1 MEMQLHN
8 LTVEPLSMD
17 DVDWFIETAA
27 VNMLVEEL
35 KRPELIHLPTMYT
48 LAFQGIMD
56 KTHFV
61 AKDNGVC
68 VGALASLIIPNM
80 FNPAIT
86 TLAEVF
92 WYVLP
97 EYRQSKAGG
106 MLLAALEAT
115 GSLLAHDT
123 TLSTLPSTGPVT
135 ERLEKYGWKMEEYGF
150 RKRNK

>member
-1 MEMQLHN
+1 METRLHN
-8 LTVEPLSMD
+8 ITVEPLDMD

-27 VNMLVEEL
+27 VNMLVDEL

-61 AKDNGVC
+61 AKCDGVC
-68 VGALASLIIPNM
+68 IGALASLIVPNM
-80 FNPAIT
+80 FNPSII

-97 EYRQSKAGG
+97 EWRQSKAGS

-115 GSLLAHDT
+115 GSLLANDT
-123 TLSTLPSTGPVT
+123 TLSTLPSTGAVT
-135 ERLEKYGWKMEEYGF
+135 KLLESEGFRMEEYGF

>member
-1 MEMQLHN
+1 METQLHN
-8 LTVEPLSMD
+8 ITVEPLDMD

-27 VNMLVEEL
+27 VNMLVDEL
-35 KRPELIHLPTMYT
+35 RRPELVHLPTMYT

-56 KTHFV
+56 KTHFI
-61 AKDNGVC
+61 AKCDGVC
-68 VGALASLIIPNM
+68 VGALASLLVPNM
-80 FNPAIT
+80 FNPSIT

-115 GSLLAHDT
+115 GSILANDIT
-123 TLSTLPSTGPVT
+123 MSTLPSTGPVT
-135 ERLEKYGWKMEEYGF
+135 ERLKAYGWHMEEYGF